1 MILGNVVVRGHRYV
15 LASRWEQAVRAW
27 PCSRVTRRAVQMWRS
42 ACTPDVRSDL
52 ERGVEQ

>member
-1 MILGNVVVRGHRYV
+1 MILGNVVVRGRRYV

-27 PCSRVTRRAVQMWRS
+27 PCPRVTRGAVQMWQS
-42 ACTPDVRSDL
+42 ACTLDVRIDL